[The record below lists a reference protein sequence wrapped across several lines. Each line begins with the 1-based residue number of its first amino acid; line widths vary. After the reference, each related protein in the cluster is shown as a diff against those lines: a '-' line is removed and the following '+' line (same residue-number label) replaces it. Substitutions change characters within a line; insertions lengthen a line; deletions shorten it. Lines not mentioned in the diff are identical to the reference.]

1 MCCSRRTTKV
11 DSLRNVRGVKSAKKI
26 GNNTFEV
33 IYKDGCK
40 AIRLHRT
47 DIITY
52 RPDGSYIL
60 NTDGWQTVTTK
71 RRINW
76 HLWGKWCDGLTHHKE
91 RAKIHFDGTKPKL
104 LQKDHRWYVLFPKY
118 NKQLDMYDMSNTIPY
133 HDYMVFDSSGVYESD
148 RERLHNHEKGG
159 LELC

>member
-47 DIITY
+47 DVVTF
-52 RPDGSYIL
+52 RRDGSCIL
-60 NTDGWQTVTTK
+60 NSDGWETRTTKDRMNKYAPVSVYQVDSIWYVAQK
-71 RRINW
+71 RRIS
-76 HLWGKWCDGLTHHKE
+76 D
-91 RAKIHFDGTKPKL
+91 RFP
-104 LQKDHRWYVLFPKY
+104 QKGEPVRYY
-118 NKQLDMYDMSNTIPY
+118 
-133 HDYMVFDSSGVYESD
+133 DYMVIDSCGTYQYS
-148 RERLHNHEKGG
+148 REELHNHEKGG

>member
-47 DIITY
+47 DVVTF
-52 RPDGSYIL
+52 RRDGSCVL
-60 NTDGWQTVTTK
+60 NSDGWETITTK
-71 RRINW
+71 DRMNKYAPVIVYQVDYIW
-76 HLWGKWCDGLTHHKE
+76 YIK
-91 RAKIHFDGTKPKL
+91 
-104 LQKDHRWYVLFPKY
+104 QKNSKFPQKGEPVRY
-118 NKQLDMYDMSNTIPY
+118 Y
-133 HDYMVFDSSGVYESD
+133 DYMVIDQCGTYQYS
-148 RERLHNHEKGG
+148 REQLHNHEKGG

>member
-11 DSLRNVRGVKSAKKI
+11 DSLRNVRGVKSAKKV

-47 DIITY
+47 DVVTY
-52 RPDGSYIL
+52 RPDGACIL
-60 NTDGWQTVTTK
+60 NTDGWQTRTTK
-71 RRINW
+71 DRINKYANVRVVQDN
-76 HLWGKWCDGLTHHKE
+76 HKWFVYAPTQSSILSK
-91 RAKIHFDGTKPKL
+91 
-104 LQKDHRWYVLFPKY
+104 
-118 NKQLDMYDMSNTIPY
+118 IPY
-133 HDYMVFDSSGVYESD
+133 RDYMIFDSCGFHNSP
-148 RERLHNHEKGG
+148 REELHNHEKGG

>member
-33 IYKDGCK
+33 IYKDGCR

-47 DIITY
+47 DVVTY
-52 RPDGSYIL
+52 RPDGACIL
-60 NTDGWQTVTTK
+60 NTDGWDTVTTK
-71 RRINW
+71 DRINKYANVRVVQEDF
-76 HLWGKWCDGLTHHKE
+76 KWFVYAPSQDPLS
-91 RAKIHFDGTKPKL
+91 
-104 LQKDHRWYVLFPKY
+104 VLSK
-118 NKQLDMYDMSNTIPY
+118 IPY
-133 HDYMVFDSSGVYESD
+133 HDYMVFDSCGIFISP
-148 RERLHNHEKGG
+148 REELHNHEKGG

>member
-40 AIRLHRT
+40 AYRLHRT
-47 DIITY
+47 DVVTY
-52 RPDGSYIL
+52 RPDGACIL
-60 NTDGWQTVTTK
+60 NTDGWQTRTTK
-71 RRINW
+71 DRMNQHSPVIVYQKNYTW
-76 HLWGKWCDGLTHHKE
+76 WVDGEWEGKPV
-91 RAKIHFDGTKPKL
+91 R
-104 LQKDHRWYVLFPKY
+104 YY
-118 NKQLDMYDMSNTIPY
+118 
-133 HDYMVFDSSGVYESD
+133 DYMVIPKQDYLNIYNSP
-148 RERLHNHEKGG
+148 REELHNHEKGG

>member
-1 MCCSRRTTKV
+1 MCDSRRTTKV

-47 DIITY
+47 DVVTY
-52 RPDGSYIL
+52 RRDGACIL
-60 NTDGWQTVTTK
+60 NTDGWKTRTTK
-71 RRINW
+71 DRINK
-76 HLWGKWCDGLTHHKE
+76 HSPVTVCQVEGKWWVYPKDGHPL
-91 RAKIHFDGTKPKL
+91 R
-104 LQKDHRWYVLFPKY
+104 
-118 NKQLDMYDMSNTIPY
+118 Y
-133 HDYMVFDSSGVYESD
+133 HDYMVIDRSGYYPSN
-148 RERLHNHEKGG
+148 REELHNHEKGG